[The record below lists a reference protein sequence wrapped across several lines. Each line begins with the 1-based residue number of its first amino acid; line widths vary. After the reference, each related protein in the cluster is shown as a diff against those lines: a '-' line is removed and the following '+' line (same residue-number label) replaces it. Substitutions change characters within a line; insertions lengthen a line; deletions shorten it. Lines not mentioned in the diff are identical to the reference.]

1 MTKSLIIIG
10 VITGVIGLG
19 IVGCRHRFSH
29 NHSPEEKAE
38 YIVAK
43 ISSKLD
49 LDENQKTRLN
59 KIKDEILEKA
69 KPHRESREE
78 FRREALELLR
88 SDKITE
94 EGVEKLVAKKEAV
107 YKEIRSGNSWRLVR
121 KKIKICQDCLYN
133 QLCPPLSNYEYA
145 IGKNNLC
152 HVWKE

>member
-69 KPHRESREE
+69 KPHRESRDEL
-78 FRREALELLR
+78 RLEAMELLR

-94 EGVEKLVAKKEAV
+94 EGVEKLVAKKEAA
-107 YKEIRSGNSWRLVR
+107 YKEMKPFII
-121 KKIKICQDCLYN
+121 KKIVEFHGILNTDQ
-133 QLCPPLSNYEYA
+133 
-145 IGKNNLC
+145 KNTLADKMEEF
-152 HVWKE
+152 HKKYKK